1 MSTLREYLK
10 QKREALLLR
19 RQQVLASGDA
29 LKTLKAS
36 ARAEGRSGVRRIKI
50 RDFQVI
56 SDSEADFAGY
66 DLGPS
71 SPELQLGALASCLT
85 HIYLIQAAEQQI
97 PLDSLEVEITGQ
109 LDLRGGRPGFEHIPV
124 YPHKLEYTVHI
135 DSPSTP
141 EQIEAL
147 TKEVERVC
155 PVLNLLRNPQE
166 IEGTVKHISTGATV
180 LAV

>member
-10 QKREALLLR
+10 QKRAALLLR
-19 RQQVLASGDA
+19 REKASGPDGA
-29 LKTLKAS
+29 LKVLKAS
-36 ARAEGRSGVRRIKI
+36 AKVEGRSGVRRIKI

-85 HIYLIQAAEQQI
+85 HIYLIQAADQQI

-124 YPHKLEYTVHI
+124 SPQKLEYTVHI
-135 DSPSTP
+135 ESPATA
-141 EQIEAL
+141 EEIEAL
-147 TKEVERVC
+147 SREVERIC

-166 IEGTVKHISTGATV
+166 IAGTVKHTSTGATV
-180 LAV
+180 LA